1 MTITSCA
8 PALHVCYNQWCN
20 NHLRLLLRT
29 CRRPFFDKRLSN
41 EVEGDSLGDVSIFLA
56 ALARWSSQKPLQT
69 AELTSRF
76 LQEFKGYVFKIM
88 GGQDKEGFP
97 MKQGVLT
104 PGRVRL
110 LMTPGDKCFRG
121 YGRKNG
127 ERRRKTVRGCIVSNE
142 LAVLNLMIVKKGMSA
157 SEHVP
162 DARAGPWNAL
172 LHCGVGSCLIP
183 RLGWLGSSQTDA

>member
-1 MTITSCA
+1 M
-8 PALHVCYNQWCN
+8 
-20 NHLRLLLRT
+20 
-29 CRRPFFDKRLSN
+29 
-41 EVEGDSLGDVSIFLA
+41 
-56 ALARWSSQKPLQT
+56 
-69 AELTSRF
+69 
-76 LQEFKGYVFKIM
+76 FKIM

-142 LAVLNLMIVKKGMSA
+142 LAVLNLMIVKKGETSGLACSKGQAGSWNAPLHCWGMPCLNPCHGWLKA
-157 SEHVP
+157 SQAGAQLATPVCSCKSEP
-162 DARAGPWNAL
+162 QGRGGSWQQSRLAGPAA
-172 LHCGVGSCLIP
+172 SCVH
-183 RLGWLGSSQTDA
+183 G